1 MVKSCEADILE
12 AGDNLIVIYFSSKWC
27 QPCRIMCQEI
37 DKLAEQEKD
46 VVFLSVDVT
55 QKRQLTAYINFHEV
69 TAIHEVTGACGQV
82 DKLKEAIKEIKM
94 QKVQNETQV
103 SGSTGATPKTTSSED
118 HKKSSSKKSPLDDS
132 KKREERGAAFECN
145 ICLDVAT
152 DAVISMCGHLFCWPC
167 LATWLETRPQRQI
180 CPVCKAG
187 IGRDKVIPVYGRSDT
202 ERKDPRDKPLPPRPR
217 GQRPEPDSS
226 GAGRGAF
233 GGGGAFGGMQGFQMS
248 DLSEDIIFHLSL
260 DLSDVFQIFG
270 ILCVAFAFMFW
281 LYSFLYSSIYSFL
294 TNTLKV

>member
-55 QKRQLTAYINFHEV
+55 QKRQRTASINFHEV

-94 QKVQNETQV
+94 QKVQNEV
-103 SGSTGATPKTTSSED
+103 SSSTGATPKTSSSED

-132 KKREERGAAFECN
+132 DKDAGQREERGAAFECN
-145 ICLDVAT
+145 ICLDEAT

-187 IGRDKVIPVYGRSDT
+187 IGRDRVIPVYGCSNT
-202 ERKDPRDKPLPPRPR
+202 EQKDPRDKPLPPRPR

-248 DLSEDIIFHLSL
+248 DLS
-260 DLSDVFQIFG
+260 DVFQIFG
-270 ILCVAFAFMFW
+270 ILCVAFAFIFW
-281 LYSFLYSSIYSFL
+281 LLDGYI
-294 TNTLKV
+294 VIHI